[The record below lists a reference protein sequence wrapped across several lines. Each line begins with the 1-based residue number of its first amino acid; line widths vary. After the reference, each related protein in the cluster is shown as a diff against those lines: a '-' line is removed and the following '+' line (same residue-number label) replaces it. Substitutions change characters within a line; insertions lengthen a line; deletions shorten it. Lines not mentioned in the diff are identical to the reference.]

1 MQGVWLMFSADRFFT
16 GGPFAS
22 ASINSQNFADGLYF
36 MHLFES
42 SLQQRH
48 EIEKAHLAATLDT
61 DLELALK
68 KKTEL
73 DYLDGIF
80 KLTMEIHKAGDGMDS

>member
-1 MQGVWLMFSADRFFT
+1 MFSPERFFT

-36 MHLFES
+36 MYLFES
-42 SLQQRH
+42 SLKERNK
-48 EIEKAHLAATLDT
+48 IEAARSAAMLNNDLD
-61 DLELALK
+61 LALR

-73 DYLDGIF
+73 DYLDGVF
-80 KLTMEIHKAGDGMDS
+80 KLTMEIHKTDGGLDS